1 LLIYFLLVNL
11 LGNLVFPLF
20 TPFVLDTWSA
30 SVLGWLSSILGVG
43 MLAGTLFMSAWGGT
57 RRRIHTLLGAG
68 VASGVFLAAAG
79 WSSTLVPLA
88 IFAALMMF
96 TSPLMNASSQAIWQ
110 SKVAPELQGR
120 VFSVRRSIAWSS
132 GIFAPLLAGPL
143 ADFVFKP
150 SMSEGGS
157 LARVFGPIIGLG
169 PNRGIALMFV
179 LIGILT
185 TLVSIFAF
193 ARPVLARVE
202 LDLPDHDGND
212 HDGNDH
218 DGNDHDGRA

>member
-1 LLIYFLLVNL
+1 
-11 LGNLVFPLF
+11 
-20 TPFVLDTWSA
+20 
-30 SVLGWLSSILGVG
+30 
-43 MLAGTLFMSAWGGT
+43 
-57 RRRIHTLLGAG
+57 
-68 VASGVFLAAAG
+68 
-79 WSSTLVPLA
+79 
-88 IFAALMMF
+88 MMF
-96 TSPLMNASSQAIWQ
+96 TSLLMNASSQAIWQ